1 MEFVVQSIVDNLN
14 KRFVY
19 LIYILMYQFF
29 LIQNPCDEE
38 TYINAIEYWLEIL
51 IMKFELKDIEND
63 VRRVELLKFV

>member
-1 MEFVVQSIVDNLN
+1 
-14 KRFVY
+14 
-19 LIYILMYQFF
+19 MYQI
-29 LIQNPCDEE
+29 LKIQNTCDEE